1 MNASTTEDNYP
12 ESTLSSSDLKGLLRA
27 ASLAEFR
34 PDDVKGVTEDRFE
47 KSNSLFD
54 LVRSGL
60 SDGDVSDDPVDQ
72 KGLQNVVKVQ
82 GDSKVLSDQQ
92 PDKDQ
97 GKQSNEN
104 FMPVDE
110 GLLSESEYT
119 GTANSEANLN
129 PAGSADSA
137 DSNTNDQGVTEHGDS
152 YGSVSVEDSFEHVA
166 LVDDADNSP
175 TEALPIVESVEFQE
189 EMQKLKLE
197 LERQLADEKQVFA
210 KTIEVLIGASNFIL
224 EDMEN
229 QISDFVLSV
238 ASDLAGSKIDKLP
251 TPFAKKI
258 TRVANQIVG
267 NEDEVT
273 IHLNTEDF
281 KVINSTNIGTD
292 IKYKFLEKPA
302 LKRAEFEVSGRK
314 SSAGITLF
322 DLIKGN

>member
-1 MNASTTEDNYP
+1 MNASVSDNNNP
-12 ESTLSSSDLKGLLRA
+12 ESALSTSDLKGLLKA

-34 PDDVKGVTEDRFE
+34 PDESDRTATEIE

-60 SDGDVSDDPVDQ
+60 SDGDASNEAVEP

-82 GDSKVLSDQQ
+82 GDSKVLSDEK

-119 GTANSEANLN
+119 GTANSEAN
-129 PAGSADSA
+129 PKPSDFA
-137 DSNTNDQGVTEHGDS
+137 DSNTNDQGVKEHGDS

-197 LERQLADEKQVFA
+197 LDRKLTDEKQIFT
-210 KTIEVLIGASNFIL
+210 KTLEVLFGASDFIL
-224 EDMEN
+224 AEMES
-229 QISDFVLSV
+229 QISDFVLTV

-258 TRVANQIVG
+258 MRVAKQIVG
-267 NEDEVT
+267 NENEVT

-302 LKRAEFEVSGRK
+302 LKPAEFEVSGRK

>member
-72 KGLQNVVKVQ
+72 KGLQNVEKVQ
-82 GDSKVLSDQQ
+82 GDSKVLSDQK

-104 FMPVDE
+104 SMPVDE
-110 GLLSESEYT
+110 SLLSESEYT
-119 GTANSEANLN
+119 GTANSEANLQL
-129 PAGSADSA
+129 SASA
-137 DSNTNDQGVTEHGDS
+137 DSNTNDQGVKEHGDS
-152 YGSVSVEDSFEHVA
+152 YGSVSGEDTFEQIA
-166 LVDDADNSP
+166 LVDDGNNSP

-197 LERQLADEKQVFA
+197 LERQLVDEKQVFA

-292 IKYKFLEKPA
+292 IKYKLLEKPA

>member
-1 MNASTTEDNYP
+1 MNASSTREDNYP

-27 ASLAEFR
+27 ASLVEFR
-34 PDDVKGVTEDRFE
+34 PDDVNGFTEDKFE

-60 SDGDVSDDPVDQ
+60 SDDDVRNDPGDQ
-72 KGLQNVVKVQ
+72 KGLQNVEKIQ
-82 GDSKVLSDQQ
+82 DDSKVLSDQK

-97 GKQSNEN
+97 GNQSNEN
-104 FMPVDE
+104 SMPVDE
-110 GLLSESEYT
+110 GLLSESDYT
-119 GTANSEANLN
+119 GTANPEAN
-129 PAGSADSA
+129 PKPSDFA
-137 DSNTNDQGVTEHGDS
+137 DSNTNDQGVKEHGNS
-152 YGSVSVEDSFEHVA
+152 YDPVILEDTFEHIA
-166 LVDDADNSP
+166 LVDDAENSP
-175 TEALPIVESVEFQE
+175 IVAPPIEESVEFQE

-197 LERQLADEKQVFA
+197 LERQLADEKKVFA
-210 KTIEVLIGASNFIL
+210 KTIEVLTGASNFIL
-224 EDMEN
+224 ADMEN

-258 TRVANQIVG
+258 TRVAKQIVG

-322 DLIKGN
+322 DFTKEN

>member
-72 KGLQNVVKVQ
+72 KGLQNVEEVQ
-82 GDSKVLSDQQ
+82 GDSKVLSDQK

-104 FMPVDE
+104 SMPVDE

-119 GTANSEANLN
+119 GTANSEAN
-129 PAGSADSA
+129 PKPSDFA
-137 DSNTNDQGVTEHGDS
+137 DSNTNDQGVKEHGDS
-152 YGSVSVEDSFEHVA
+152 YGSVSGEDTFEQIA
-166 LVDDADNSP
+166 LVDDGDNSP

-210 KTIEVLIGASNFIL
+210 KTIEVLIGASNFIQ

-251 TPFAKKI
+251 TPFVKKI

-281 KVINSTNIGTD
+281 KVINSINIGTD
-292 IKYKFLEKPA
+292 IKYKLLEKPA

>member
-72 KGLQNVVKVQ
+72 KGLQNVEKVQ
-82 GDSKVLSDQQ
+82 GDSKVLSDQK

-104 FMPVDE
+104 SMPVAE
-110 GLLSESEYT
+110 SLLSESEYT

-129 PAGSADSA
+129 PSGSA
-137 DSNTNDQGVTEHGDS
+137 DSNTNDQGVKEHGDS
-152 YGSVSVEDSFEHVA
+152 YGSVSGEDTFEQIA
-166 LVDDADNSP
+166 LVDDGDNSP

-224 EDMEN
+224 ADMEN

-292 IKYKFLEKPA
+292 IKYKLLEKPA

-322 DLIKGN
+322 DFTKGN